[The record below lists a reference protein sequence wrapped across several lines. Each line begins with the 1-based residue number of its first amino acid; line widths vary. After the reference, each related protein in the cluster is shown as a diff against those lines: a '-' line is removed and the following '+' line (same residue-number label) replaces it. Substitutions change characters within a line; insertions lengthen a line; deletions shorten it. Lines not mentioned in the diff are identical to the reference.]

1 MSNAPGCFYFNFP
14 SYIELLSNV
23 WKNENCTIDLFEPCM
38 SITNIKMNDILKIL
52 FHLACHAIMKNKVFF
67 QRLQTFANH
76 LIKMEQTLLLFHIL
90 WCFFI

>member
-1 MSNAPGCFYFNFP
+1 MFDRMKIAVLISLSLVCP
-14 SYIELLSNV
+14 LL
-23 WKNENCTIDLFEPCM
+23 
-38 SITNIKMNDILKIL
+38 NIKMNDILKIL

-90 WCFFI
+90 